1 LCDKDLYGKTAPFL
15 VNFYDTIHTCIE
27 YWHVNNKYQAA
38 FGSIARSRQTPFQE
52 PGCQPR
58 DKPPGSRPPGARSLG
73 VTAPAGRCTA
83 SRPAQV
89 LSPALI
95 CRSRR
100 GSTALQNAPKTS
112 AAAHTGDRL
121 PSPLAVRRKT
131 RKALRW
137 RGLGRLQNWI
147 GQNVRRRKAYPESRQ
162 RLGLPRH

>member
-1 LCDKDLYGKTAPFL
+1 MAKPHPSWF
-15 VNFYDTIHTCIE
+15 NFYDTIHTCIE
-27 YWHVNNKYQAA
+27 YWHVNNKYQVA
-38 FGSIARSRQTPFQE
+38 FRSIARSRQAPHQE
-52 PGCQPR
+52 PCCQPG
-58 DKPPGSRPPGARSLG
+58 DDPSGSGPPGDRSVG
-73 VTAPAGRCTA
+73 VTAPAGRSTA

-89 LSPALI
+89 LSPTLI

-100 GSTALQNAPKTS
+100 GRTALQNTPKTS
-112 AAAHTGDRL
+112 AAAQTGDRL
-121 PSPLAVRRKT
+121 PSPLAVRQKT